1 VNYAALY
8 LLLEFVEYLFR
19 KKSLAC
25 RLFTSLFVIT
35 LERFPTREEESSMP
49 QYMLLL
55 RDDRELFGKLG
66 PEEMQKTIEKY
77 FAWRNK
83 PFVVGGAGLMEKTGR
98 VMQKKN
104 GSVSVTAGP
113 YSESKEVM
121 GGYYAIEA
129 ANFDEAVKLSADN
142 PHVDFG
148 TIEIRE
154 IIRGSA

>member
-1 VNYAALY
+1 MQPPDPGLPIRGK
-8 LLLEFVEYLFR
+8 LFW
-19 KKSLAC
+19 KKKPLTC
-25 RLFTSLFVIT
+25 RLFAALFVIGV
-35 LERFPTREEESSMP
+35 ERFQQGKEESSMP
-49 QYMLLL
+49 KYMLLL

-66 PEEMQKTIEKY
+66 PEEMQMTIEKY

-83 PFVVGGAGLMEKTGR
+83 PFVVDGAGLMEKTGR

-113 YSESKEVM
+113 YSESSEVM
-121 GGYYAIEA
+121 GGYYTIEA

-142 PHVDFG
+142 PHVNFG

-154 IIRGSA
+154 VAHRSA